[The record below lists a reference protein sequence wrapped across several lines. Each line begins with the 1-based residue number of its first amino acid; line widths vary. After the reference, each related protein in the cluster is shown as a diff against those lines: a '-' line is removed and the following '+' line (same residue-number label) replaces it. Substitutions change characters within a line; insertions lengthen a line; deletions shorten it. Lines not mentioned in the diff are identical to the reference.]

1 MIDGMR
7 KVHVMVNLN
16 EKPFYLNKEQI
27 EWVDKTLK
35 SMTTEEKCGQLFCEV
50 VWGEKPENADRIFEH
65 MQPGGVMFR
74 DLQAEAVHRLTNRC
88 QSRSK
93 IPLLVAANLERGGNG
108 IAKEGTYFAS
118 PMACAA
124 TDDEQQAYHLGTVAC
139 REAAALGVNWTFEPI
154 LDINRNYMSS
164 ITNTRTF
171 GDDPDRIIRM
181 GKAYS
186 KGAREAGCAV
196 SIKHFPGDG
205 IDYRDQHLLA
215 SVNSL
220 SVDEWEESFGKVY
233 RALIEEGAETLMA
246 AHIKLPAY
254 SKYLSP
260 ELEDADILP
269 ASLSRE
275 LLQDL
280 LREKMNFNGLIVS
293 DATQMVGFTASM
305 DRKTAVPAC
314 IAAGVDMFLFTINQ
328 EEDMAYMLQGIKDGK
343 ITAQR
348 LDDAVTRILALKA
361 ALKLPE
367 KQKQGRYTPDF
378 ETAKTLL
385 KCQKHQEWARECAD
399 KAVTLVKNTENLIPL
414 SPAKQKRIL
423 FRVITLAQKEEN
435 DYDDN
440 SRLFKKLME
449 EKGFELVD
457 FQADILPGGLINEE
471 KICAVKEKYDLILY
485 FATCDVKSNQKD
497 IRIGWSSFLGGD
509 TPKFVKEMPTVF
521 VSMSNPYH
529 LADVPMISTYI
540 NAYSPC
546 EFAVEA
552 VVEKLTGHSVFKG
565 ISPVDAFCGLWD
577 TRL

>member
-1 MIDGMR
+1 
-7 KVHVMVNLN
+7 MVNLK
-16 EKPFYLNKEQI
+16 EKPFYLNEEQI
-27 EWVDKTLK
+27 EWVSTTLEK
-35 SMTTEEKCGQLFCEV
+35 MTLEEKCGQLFCEV
-50 VWGEKPENADRIFEH
+50 VWGEESKHADRIFEH

-88 QSRSK
+88 QSRSRV
-93 IPLLVAANLERGGNG
+93 PLLVAANLERGGNG

-124 TDDEQQAYHLGTVAC
+124 TDDEQQAYHLGIVAC
-139 REAAALGVNWTFEPI
+139 KEAAALGVNWTFEPI

-171 GDDPDRIIRM
+171 GDNPERIIKM

-205 IDYRDQHLLA
+205 IDYRDQHLLT

-220 SVDEWEESFGKVY
+220 SVEEWENSFGKVY
-233 RALIEEGAETLMA
+233 RALIEDGAETLMA

-254 SKYLSP
+254 SKYLNP

-269 ASLSRE
+269 ASLSKE
-275 LLQDL
+275 LLQEL
-280 LREKMNFNGLIVS
+280 LREKMNFNGVIVS
-293 DATQMVGFTASM
+293 DATQMVGFTAVM
-305 DRKTAVPAC
+305 DRKEAVPAC

-328 EEDMAYMLQGIKDGK
+328 EEDMGYMLQGIEDGR

-348 LDDAVTRILALKA
+348 LDEAVTRILALKA

-367 KQKQGRYTPDF
+367 KKKVGRYTQDF
-378 ETAKTLL
+378 AAAKALL
-385 KCQKHQEWARECAD
+385 RCQQHQEWARECAD

-414 SPAKQKRIL
+414 SPVRHKRIL
-423 FRVITLAQKEEN
+423 FRVITLAQKVEN

-440 SRLFKKLME
+440 SRIFRKMME
-449 EKGFELVD
+449 KKGFELID
-457 FQADILPGGLINEE
+457 FQTDSLPGGLINEAKLCE
-471 KICAVKEKYDLILY
+471 MREKYDLILY
-485 FATCDVKSNQKD
+485 FVTCDVKSNQKD

-509 TPKFVKEMPTVF
+509 TPKFVKEIPTVF
-521 VSMSNPYH
+521 ISMSNPYH

-552 VVEKLTGHSVFKG
+552 VVEKLTGQSPFKG